1 LYLFQWIGHI
11 RPYDESPASA
21 QSERTVFD
29 VAREIGSCEPCLDEI
44 HGTENKTTQRHPL
57 LPAPENAGFQKNKN
71 KKRLKKSILSK
82 LCQVL
87 YQHLIDFIYGPGT
100 IPIAFL
106 LRTPVLCF
114 FPPKYTNLTG
124 KPRHAR
130 SSRYRH
136 QKQTEIPVRKTKP
149 ETLETQE

>member
-87 YQHLIDFIYGPGT
+87 YQHLIDFIYDPGPFRWNFSAAG
-100 IPIAFL
+100 ACSLFL
-106 LRTPVLCF
+106 PAKDTS
-114 FPPKYTNLTG
+114 
-124 KPRHAR
+124 KP
-130 SSRYRH
+130 Y
-136 QKQTEIPVRKTKP
+136 RKT
-149 ETLETQE
+149 ETCPKQSLPPSKTDRDPGSKN